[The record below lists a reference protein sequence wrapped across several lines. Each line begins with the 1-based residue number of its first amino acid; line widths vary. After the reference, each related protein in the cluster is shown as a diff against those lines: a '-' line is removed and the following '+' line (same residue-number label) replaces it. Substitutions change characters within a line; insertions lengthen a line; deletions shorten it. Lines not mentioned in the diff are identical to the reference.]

1 MGLNVLLPC
10 INNSMHEYTGN
21 GNTVR
26 IGLMAVKNFSRA
38 YSDIII
44 EERKRNGPFLSL
56 PDFIVRTHIG
66 YESMVMLIKCG
77 AMDCFNETR
86 PALLRMLDIYL
97 FKMKLHD
104 ESYNDLFI
112 NESFALLENIKT
124 NRDYSVAEKC
134 IAEYNTFDYMVTKHP
149 LDFYPEEVNKPS
161 VVHAGN
167 MQRYEGKKVKMIG
180 WYMTSKRI
188 MTRKGDFMKFISLED
203 LTGTFEAVIF
213 PNVYSSAAEK
223 TLSMGPYVVEGK
235 VDGNNLIVSS
245 LDILSDKDIKVEFRY
260 DTAENT
266 YKPDDEGTN
275 EEDFRLAESID
286 VEKLRRAYVA

>member
-1 MGLNVLLPC
+1 
-10 INNSMHEYTGN
+10 
-21 GNTVR
+21 
-26 IGLMAVKNFSRA
+26 
-38 YSDIII
+38 
-44 EERKRNGPFLSL
+44 
-56 PDFIVRTHIG
+56 
-66 YESMVMLIKCG
+66 
-77 AMDCFNETR
+77 
-86 PALLRMLDIYL
+86 
-97 FKMKLHD
+97 
-104 ESYNDLFI
+104 
-112 NESFALLENIKT
+112 
-124 NRDYSVAEKC
+124 
-134 IAEYNTFDYMVTKHP
+134 
-149 LDFYPEEVNKPS
+149 
-161 VVHAGN
+161 
-167 MQRYEGKKVKMIG
+167 MIG

>member
-1 MGLNVLLPC
+1 
-10 INNSMHEYTGN
+10 
-21 GNTVR
+21 
-26 IGLMAVKNFSRA
+26 
-38 YSDIII
+38 
-44 EERKRNGPFLSL
+44 
-56 PDFIVRTHIG
+56 
-66 YESMVMLIKCG
+66 
-77 AMDCFNETR
+77 
-86 PALLRMLDIYL
+86 
-97 FKMKLHD
+97 
-104 ESYNDLFI
+104 
-112 NESFALLENIKT
+112 
-124 NRDYSVAEKC
+124 
-134 IAEYNTFDYMVTKHP
+134 MVTKHP

-167 MQRYEGKKVKMIG
+167 MQQYEGKKVKMIG